1 MYSYAYVVHREPKG
15 FLTRTLILFLF
26 LKLLC
31 SVLQAW
37 WPYFLSQHQ
46 VQVNDMFNY
55 INIMQEYLKLKL
67 FWKIQLSRL
76 KKIILTIFLMDF
88 LIKSLKVQ
96 VLSLITNLKICKQNG
111 EMLQFKCSYYHFY
124 YVTVNSWR
132 TGVRSHSFLHRR
144 SLAHCLTDS

>member
-1 MYSYAYVVHREPKG
+1 MYSYVYVVHREPKG
-15 FLTRTLILFLF
+15 FLTRTLILFSF

-31 SVLQAW
+31 SVIQAW

-111 EMLQFKCSYYHFY
+111 EMLQFECSYYHFQ

-132 TGVRSHSFLHRR
+132 TGVRSHSFLHPQEP
-144 SLAHCLTDS
+144 STLPD